1 MSMNNSRNKFTKDL
15 IAPTC
20 KKEFTKDWAR
30 RIIIDF
36 MLKNDPEWIMAQV
49 LKVQDVMVKENPHP
63 RKFSKP
69 GLSGSYLG
77 SIRVV
82 SG

>member
-1 MSMNNSRNKFTKDL
+1 MSMNNTRNKYTKDL

-20 KKEFTKDWAR
+20 KNEFTKDWAR

-63 RKFSKP
+63 GKYFKYMYFFVKSQRS
-69 GLSGSYLG
+69 
-77 SIRVV
+77 
-82 SG
+82 

>member
-1 MSMNNSRNKFTKDL
+1 MNMNNTRNKYTKDL

-63 RKFSKP
+63 GKYFRYMYFFVKSQR
-69 GLSGSYLG
+69 S
-77 SIRVV
+77 
-82 SG
+82 

>member
-1 MSMNNSRNKFTKDL
+1 MSMNNTRNKYTKDL

-36 MLKNDPEWIMAQV
+36 MQKNDPEWILARV

-63 RKFSKP
+63 GKFRTRHS
-69 GLSGSYLG
+69 
-77 SIRVV
+77 R
-82 SG
+82 